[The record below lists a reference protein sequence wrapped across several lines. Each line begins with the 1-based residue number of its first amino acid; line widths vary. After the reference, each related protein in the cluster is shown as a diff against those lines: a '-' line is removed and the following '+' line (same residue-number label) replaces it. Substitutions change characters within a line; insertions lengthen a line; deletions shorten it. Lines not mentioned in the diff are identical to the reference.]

1 MRITEEANDIL
12 TIKPFDNQHKGSR
25 ELHPDLPQPLM
36 TLLLAG
42 PKGAGKS
49 SVILRLIYG
58 NKKTQKC
65 NPDNKHYKF
74 YRHFFDKIYVFSPTW
89 QLDDKT
95 SRCRIPSHQIFED
108 ADTYE
113 EVLQEIVAGQVEDI
127 KEDGKE
133 NADHILLI
141 FSDLAGTKLYSNTK
155 GILNKIAFNHRHL
168 KVSSILDSQGLRQIN
183 TAFRSN
189 LSGIMI
195 FSGITNRLEKNKII
209 EEFLGEYTE
218 KEARQIL
225 KYIAEGSQY
234 NFLYINMQKKG
245 QLYKNFNKLSISQG
259 NEQ

>member
-1 MRITEEANDIL
+1 MRITEEPNDVL
-12 TIKPFDNQHKGSR
+12 TIKPFDNQHRGSR
-25 ELHPDLPQPLM
+25 ELHPDLPQPPM

-58 NKKTQKC
+58 NKKSKKC
-65 NPDNKHYKF
+65 TPDNMHYKF
-74 YRHFFDKIYVFSPTW
+74 YRHYFDKVYVFSPTW
-89 QLDDKT
+89 ELDDKT
-95 SRCRIPSHQIFED
+95 TRCRIPPDQIFD
-108 ADTYE
+108 NSSTYE
-113 EVLQEIVAGQVEDI
+113 EVLTEIVEGQMEDI

-168 KVSSILDSQGLRQIN
+168 KISSILDSQGLRQIN

-234 NFLYINMQKKG
+234 NFLYINMQQKG
-245 QLYKNFNKLSISQG
+245 KLYKNFNKLTISQAG
-259 NEQ
+259 DA